1 MTTSMNKA
9 TYNRFQKEYDSLL
22 AGERRPIRCVYR
34 SKDGVV
40 VRDYEGVVDAV
51 QLIHT
56 SHPVFG
62 GDYRQVILFNHGVPR
77 RKSSLVLRVRK
88 AVPREPEN
96 PYFFIIFIT
105 QSGMEYVL
113 KYDARD
119 EGA

>member
-34 SKDGVV
+34 SK
-40 VRDYEGVVDAV
+40 EGVVDAV